1 MCEACHDES
10 ERPLLV
16 PVVTDRSHHATPL
29 HFTLHCTAASAAAA
43 GLCGSECG
51 ACGLARTCSLTTPRP
66 RSPRHRFL
74 WIGELEVSAANL
86 QGGGERAVRLLSG
99 LCVPFRLLLFCVV
112 HASHCP
118 VPFEGPSKLCQLAF
132 HESRDVGSIWDCP
145 GHLRHASRRLHRLGE
160 YPKPKRLGLRPPRA
174 PGPKR
179 AQPRYA
185 A

>member
-1 MCEACHDES
+1 MPGLVAPDFRTSRSPLRGRGRATRFGQDPDPRPRVRSRPLASCARTLAAMCEACHDES

-16 PVVTDRSHHATPL
+16 PVVTDRSHHTTPL
-29 HFTLHCTAASAAAA
+29 HFTRHCTAASAAAA

-66 RSPRHRFL
+66 RSPRHRFF

-112 HASHCP
+112 HASQCP
-118 VPFEGPSKLCQLAF
+118 VPFEGPSKCYSTDF
-132 HESRDVGSIWDCP
+132 
-145 GHLRHASRRLHRLGE
+145 
-160 YPKPKRLGLRPPRA
+160 
-174 PGPKR
+174 
-179 AQPRYA
+179 
-185 A
+185 